1 MKNIT
6 SIALAAAIALG
17 SSAAFAGGV
26 YEPEMTV
33 EPAVAPAPA
42 AQKVPLWLLLVG
54 AVGAAA
60 LLNTSK

>member
-17 SSAAFAGGV
+17 STAAFAGGT
-26 YEPEMTV
+26 YEPVMTE
-33 EPAVAPAPA
+33 EPAVAAGPAQ
-42 AQKVPLWLLLVG
+42 QKVPLWLILVG